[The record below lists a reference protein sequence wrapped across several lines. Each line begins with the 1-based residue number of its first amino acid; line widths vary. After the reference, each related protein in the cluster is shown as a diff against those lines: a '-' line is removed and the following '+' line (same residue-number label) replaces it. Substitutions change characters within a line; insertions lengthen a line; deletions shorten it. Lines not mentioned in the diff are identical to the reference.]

1 MSHVDEGTLHAY
13 VDRELASGERE
24 RVAAHLAE
32 CAVCRARLDEE
43 RALVARARELLALA
57 APAERPA
64 AGLPT
69 RRRARTWDRVRLP
82 LAWAATIT
90 IAFATGRY
98 LQEGRS
104 PGAAVRGTGVSAAVA
119 PPIIAT
125 PPSAIATPPSAP
137 VRAAARAPSRREV
150 ARGDQSI
157 PAMTQSVPVPRAAA
171 PVAADVLDAGLAAER
186 LLGQAP
192 AVLPG
197 ARIRSV
203 ARAEGGGVVLEQEL
217 ESGTVVRLYERPA
230 SAAEPSASVNAAAR
244 APERRAPAGVAAP
257 TGMPPAGERLARYVG
272 SLRIEIAGPLPPD
285 SLTKLLDLVR

>member
-13 VDRELASGERE
+13 LDRELASGERE

-32 CAVCRARLDEE
+32 CAACRARLDEE
-43 RALVARARELLALA
+43 RALVARARDLLALA

-82 LAWAATIT
+82 LAWAATVT

-98 LQEGRS
+98 LQEGRA
-104 PGAAVRGTGVSAAVA
+104 PGVAVRGTGESAPIA
-119 PPIIAT
+119 PPI
-125 PPSAIATPPSAP
+125 SAQPPSAP
-137 VRAAARAPSRREV
+137 VRATARAPSRREV
-150 ARGDQSI
+150 ARVDQSI
-157 PAMTQSVPVPRAAA
+157 PAMTQSAPVPRAAA

-203 ARAEGGGVVLEQEL
+203 ARAESGGIVLAQEL